1 MVLLVSLVSLV
12 SLVLVSVFASVC
24 TVGFTV
30 GFGLLVAAQEVRV
43 VSFFSVFT
51 FFTFFS
57 LIFFRLGF
65 GLVSFFS
72 LGCLSGLP
80 VLVYD
85 FLLE

>member
-24 TVGFTV
+24 TVGFS
-30 GFGLLVAAQEVRV
+30 LLVAAQEVRV

>member
-1 MVLLVSLVSLV
+1 M
-12 SLVLVSVFASVC
+12 
-24 TVGFTV
+24 GFIV
-30 GFGLLVAAQEVRV
+30 GFGLLVVAQEVRV

-51 FFTFFS
+51 FFTFLS

-65 GLVSFFS
+65 VLVSFFS